1 MYESWSHLVESNAR
15 LLARVLRAVA
25 DELDS
30 TRPEPPAVAF
40 PVLFIDGRELAVGS
54 ITVSDSADPLTA
66 TVTFKDAKGYETQPS
81 GTPEWS
87 SSDDSVASVE
97 ASDDG
102 LSAEIT
108 VGAPGAAVIEVSEV
122 DERGEE
128 IISQG
133 TITVQPGDAEIGE
146 VDFESPAGSAQ
157 PPEPVQPPEPEPV
170 SPESPRPRRRCC
182 PRGPRGGGSRCRPT
196 SPPPPPSPAGPST
209 SRRCRSRPSPA

>member
-97 ASDDG
+97 ASD
-102 LSAEIT
+102 
-108 VGAPGAAVIEVSEV
+108 
-122 DERGEE
+122 ERGEE

-170 SPESPRPRRRCC
+170 SPESPGVREPVSPDQPAAPAEPSGTFDQPPLPEQAEPGDAPVEPPREQN
-182 PRGPRGGGSRCRPT
+182 P
-196 SPPPPPSPAGPST
+196 
-209 SRRCRSRPSPA
+209 